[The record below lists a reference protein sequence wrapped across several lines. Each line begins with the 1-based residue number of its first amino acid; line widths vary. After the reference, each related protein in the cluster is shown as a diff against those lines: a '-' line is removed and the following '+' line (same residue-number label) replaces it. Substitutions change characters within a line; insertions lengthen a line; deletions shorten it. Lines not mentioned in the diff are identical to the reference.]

1 MSEIKAVTKPTAKI
15 DGPQAV
21 MQSPTQLREQMQ
33 SDTEIR
39 AIINEYIES
48 AMVEGKDFGTIDIR
62 GHKSKPSLFKPGAEK
77 FCGLFKIRPTF
88 KKDTETVEM
97 LGNTPGII
105 AYICELVDSRGIV
118 IGEGRGTAKTDPKG
132 GSDFDINKQ
141 VKIAQKRAQI
151 DAVLRTGGLSDFFTQ
166 DMEDAPKDL
175 NQPSG
180 NRFRPMSEK
189 QLKWLRDTAR
199 EVNDQVAEDEEVDEF
214 IAEVLSYP
222 VDKIPSWKTKD
233 AVDKLKSWSKDET
246 DRLIATHEGVVEPDT
261 VIEDIGDEPISL
273 DDLPY

>member
-1 MSEIKAVTKPTAKI
+1 MSEVKTLTKKI

-21 MQSPTQLREQMQ
+21 MQSPAQLREQMQ

-39 AIINEYIES
+39 QIITEYIKN
-48 AMVEGKDFGTIDIR
+48 AMVEGKDYGTITIK
-62 GHKSKPSLFKPGAEK
+62 GAKSKPSLFKPGAEK

-166 DMEDAPKDL
+166 DMEDAPKEVRRESNEYPLSDR
-175 NQPSG
+175 Q
-180 NRFRPMSEK
+180 R
-189 QLKWLRDTAR
+189 KWIVDEVARVIGDQDPAANYQYVAHEDDIKAFLEDYVGVELDKIPGRDTKKT
-199 EVNDQVAEDEEVDEF
+199 
-214 IAEVLSYP
+214 
-222 VDKIPSWKTKD
+222 VDKIREISLGTAKESAKQ
-233 AVDKLKSWSKDET
+233 LDE
-246 DRLIATHEGVVEPDT
+246 VVE
-261 VIEDIGDEPISL
+261 VDIDKPFNI
-273 DDLPY
+273 DDIPF